1 LADTPPG
8 LAHVGRSIDRKDAL
22 AKVTGSAEYL
32 EDVRVPNAVY
42 AALHRSP
49 VAHAAIAAIDVSRVL
64 AVPGVLAAI
73 TSEDLGELG
82 ERRFGSYT
90 KDQYVL
96 ARGKVRYEGEPIVA
110 VVADDRAVAMRA
122 ARLVDVDY
130 VERPVVA
137 DVEAALAPGAVLV
150 HDDPPPLG
158 RQGRWAPVPGTN
170 ICARVI
176 LEEGNLETGFAE
188 ADLVLEQTYTFPPV
202 FHYTL
207 EPHGAIASV
216 EPTEVT
222 VWTNTGHPYQLRQ
235 ELADTF
241 RLPLARIRVIVPY
254 VGGSFGGKSFP
265 KLEPLAAAL
274 SCTLGRPVRIVN
286 GVEGSMRT
294 NRRHGA
300 RVTMRIGVKRD
311 GTLVAKEA
319 RVLLNTGGYADS
331 GPLVAEKA
339 SVRALGPYRVPNY
352 RIEVLAVYT
361 NTSPAGSY
369 RSIGGPQTVWATES
383 LMDEL
388 AGTLDLDPL
397 ELRLT
402 NIVHRGEVV
411 RKDLRPMDADL
422 GDDLRR
428 LAKTMDAV
436 DRGRRVAGVVGRGLA
451 CAIANP
457 ADLPI
462 STSIVRLHY
471 DGSVTILC
479 STVEVGQGL
488 HTVLAQIAAEE
499 LGVSPDVVTV
509 VSPDTR
515 FGPYDWSSGASRG
528 TTIMGTAV
536 QRAAR
541 DIREQLRALAADNE
555 GTSVDA
561 VSIEAGRVHVAG
573 KRFELAE
580 VIRKW
585 WGRPAGEVIGRGYVR
600 NLGPSPAFWEIGMGG
615 AEVQVDR
622 ETGEIR
628 LLSYTC
634 LADVGRAVNPKQV
647 EAQDLGAVMMGL
659 GPALFE
665 EMTFTGSGSLMNPS
679 MIEYRV
685 PLVTDVPPVLET
697 VLVENGDG
705 AGPFGAKGM
714 GEGGGIPV
722 APAIANAVARA
733 TGVRIRDLPLTPER
747 VWRALG
753 GADTGS
759 PDR

>member
-1 LADTPPG
+1 LSFKE
-8 LAHVGRSIDRKDAL
+8 VGRSVDRKDAL
-22 AKVTGSAEYL
+22 AKVTGSAQYL
-32 EDVRVPNAVY
+32 EDLVIPGVAY
-42 AALHRSP
+42 AALVRSP
-49 VAHAAIAAIDVSRVL
+49 VAHADLTRIDVSRAL
-64 AVPGVLAAI
+64 GMRGVLAAVA
-73 TSEDLGELG
+73 SGDLGEIG
-82 ERRFGSYT
+82 ARQFGSYT

-96 ARGKVRYEGEPIVA
+96 ARGKVRYEGEPVVA
-110 VVADDRAVAMRA
+110 VIAEDARTAVIA
-122 ARLVDVDY
+122 ARLVDVEY
-130 VERPVVA
+130 AERPVAA
-137 DVEAALAPGAVLV
+137 DLETASAPGAPLV
-150 HDDPPPLG
+150 HDVAPALG
-158 RQGRWAPVPGTN
+158 RQGRWRAEPGTN
-170 ICARVI
+170 VCSRV
-176 LEEGNLETGFAE
+176 
-188 ADLVLEQTYTFPPV
+188 VLESGDIKAGFEQAEVVLARTYTFPSV

-216 EPTEVT
+216 EPGEVT

-241 RLPLARIRVIVPY
+241 GLPLARIRVIVPY

-274 SCTLGRPVRIVN
+274 SWKIGQPVKILN

-300 RVTMRIGVKRD
+300 SVTMKLGVRGD
-311 GTLVAKEA
+311 GTIVAKSA
-319 RVLLNTGGYADS
+319 TVLLNTGAYADS

-352 RIEVLAVYT
+352 RIEVLAIYT
-361 NTSPAGSY
+361 HTSPAGSF

-383 LMDEL
+383 LMDEVATAL
-388 AGTLDLDPL
+388 DMDALDL
-397 ELRLT
+397 RVA
-402 NIVHRGEVV
+402 NIVERGEIV
-411 RKDLRPMDADL
+411 RRDLRPMDADL
-422 GDDLRR
+422 ADDLKR
-428 LAKTMDAV
+428 LAKVMDETE
-436 DRGRRVAGVVGRGLA
+436 RTRRAAGVVGRGLA

-471 DGSVTILC
+471 DGSVTVLC

-499 LGVSPDVVTV
+499 LGVPADVVTV

-528 TTIMGTAV
+528 TTIMGSAV

-541 DIREQLRALAADNE
+541 DIKEQLRALAAETAGVPVAEVTITD
-555 GTSVDA
+555 
-561 VSIEAGRVHVAG
+561 GRVQVG
-573 KRFELAE
+573 ERSLEPGQ
-580 VIRKW
+580 VIREW

-615 AEVQVDR
+615 AEVTVDR
-622 ETGEIR
+622 ETGEIHVI
-628 LLSYTC
+628 SYTG
-634 LADVGRAVNPKQV
+634 LADVGRAINPRQC
-647 EAQDLGAVMMGL
+647 EAQDVGALMMGI
-659 GPALFE
+659 GHTLFE
-665 EMTFTGSGSLMNPS
+665 EMVFSASGSLMNPT

-685 PLVTDVPPVLET
+685 PQTTDLPGTIEA
-697 VLVENGDG
+697 VLVENADG

-714 GEGGGIPV
+714 GEGGGLPV
-722 APAIANAVARA
+722 APAIANALARA

-747 VWRALG
+747 VWRALRES
-753 GADTGS
+753 GS
-759 PDR
+759 KDRA